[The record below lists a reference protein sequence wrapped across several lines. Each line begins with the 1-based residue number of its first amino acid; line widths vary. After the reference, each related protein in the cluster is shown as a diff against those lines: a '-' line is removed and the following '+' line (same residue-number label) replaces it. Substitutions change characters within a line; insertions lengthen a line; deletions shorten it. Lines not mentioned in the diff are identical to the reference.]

1 MAFSKQR
8 PSKSRSK
15 RRRIKN
21 AIRSAAKK
29 IKRAARAACNPPQ
42 PQPAHTGGD
51 AANRRRTLMS
61 IIKTRHRRALYRAL
75 TQTAIAVTAMA
86 VLLLGSGIAGTALG
100 YISGLIR

>member
-1 MAFSKQR
+1 
-8 PSKSRSK
+8 
-15 RRRIKN
+15 
-21 AIRSAAKK
+21 
-29 IKRAARAACNPPQ
+29 
-42 PQPAHTGGD
+42 
-51 AANRRRTLMS
+51 MS